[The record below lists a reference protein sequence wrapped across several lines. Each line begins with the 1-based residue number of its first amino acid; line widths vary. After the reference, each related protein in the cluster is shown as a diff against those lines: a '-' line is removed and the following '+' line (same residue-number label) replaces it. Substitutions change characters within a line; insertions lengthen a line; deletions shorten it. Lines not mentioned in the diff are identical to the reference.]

1 MANQLIDISRK
12 ICLDGSKVEE
22 LFVILYLRL
31 IIIIKII
38 IVQRKF

>member
-12 ICLDGSKVEE
+12 IYLDGSKVGE